1 MSAVIPV
8 RVTVKSQKFHFL
20 YDIVLYNI
28 FYALSPTPQFHNPKT
43 LGGRSYSKHN
53 VGILKPQFPS
63 KDTKLKRWRKDVYVD
78 TKNVNYGPPHLTVL
92 FTQKCYITS
101 FIW

>member
-8 RVTVKSQKFHFL
+8 RVTVKSQTFHFL

-53 VGILKPQFPS
+53 VGILKPPS
-63 KDTKLKRWRKDVYVD
+63 LARTQSLKGEEKMYM
-78 TKNVNYGPPHLTVL
+78 
-92 FTQKCYITS
+92 
-101 FIW
+101 